1 MMVLQ
6 PMGCRRTEMTAQMHI
21 LIPMLV
27 IHMRYKNP
35 FLPERIEAFLF
46 DGSAVNLMGLQSL
59 WRRRLYIKIFV
70 LEIFKRMY
78 T

>member
-1 MMVLQ
+1 MF
-6 PMGCRRTEMTAQMHI
+6 
-21 LIPMLV
+21 V
-27 IHMRYKNP
+27 IHMRYQNP
-35 FLPERIEAFLF
+35 FRPQRIEAFLF

>member
-1 MMVLQ
+1 ML
-6 PMGCRRTEMTAQMHI
+6 AQMHTLI
-21 LIPMLV
+21 LMFV
-27 IHMRYKNP
+27 IDMRYKNP
-35 FLPERIEAFLF
+35 FLSQQIEAFLF